1 MVIPALHLCMMT
13 NTFTPKP
20 DNSSHLHHLR
30 TSTRRIQK
38 LLFKLKEEILLMLI
52 LVLPPCMMT
61 NTSTQKLDNSD
72 HLHHLK
78 TRIKKI
84 LKPSLK

>member
-1 MVIPALHLCMMT
+1 MMT
-13 NTFTPKP
+13 NTFTPKL
-20 DNSSHLHHLR
+20 DNSDHLLHLR
-30 TSTRRIQK
+30 TRKRRIQK

-52 LVLPPCMMT
+52 QALPPCTMT